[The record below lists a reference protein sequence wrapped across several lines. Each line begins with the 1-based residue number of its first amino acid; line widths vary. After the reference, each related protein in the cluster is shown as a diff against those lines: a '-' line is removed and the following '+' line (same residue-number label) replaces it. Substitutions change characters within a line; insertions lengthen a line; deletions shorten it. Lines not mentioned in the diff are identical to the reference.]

1 MIELTTTQF
10 TFLSSIVLGVVWLIR
25 LEGRVNTERELRL
38 QADVHHKEAN
48 QQMNGRILDE
58 FRKVE
63 TALVRFETKLDNKQD
78 KHTKDSL

>member
-1 MIELTTTQF
+1 MIELTTYQLTFF
-10 TFLSSIVLGVVWLIR
+10 TSIVLGIVWLIR

-38 QADVHHKEAN
+38 QADVHHKESN

-63 TALVRFETKLDNKQD
+63 TALVRFETKLDSKQD
-78 KHTKDSL
+78 KHVKE